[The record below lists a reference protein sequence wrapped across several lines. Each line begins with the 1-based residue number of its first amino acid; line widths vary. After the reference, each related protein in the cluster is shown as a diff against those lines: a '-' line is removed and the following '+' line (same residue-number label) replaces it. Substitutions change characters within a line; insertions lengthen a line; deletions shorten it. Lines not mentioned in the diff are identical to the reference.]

1 MVEVNGY
8 IGINTHWYPMNSI
21 NLHQIAVEAM
31 RARALLPTFAP
42 QALQEA
48 EAARHTSPEHNSAI
62 RDLRHL
68 TWFSID
74 NDDTR
79 DLDQLSVAEPLA
91 AGGTRL
97 LVAVADVD
105 ARVRPG
111 GAVDGHAAVN
121 TTSVYTA
128 ASVFPMLPEALSTDL
143 TSLQEGQERLAV
155 VVDMQVQADGTVSAS
170 SIYRALVLNRAK
182 LTYDAVSAWLDGAAP
197 PPPQIASVPGLEAQV
212 RLHDALA
219 GQLRQWRQTRGALNV
234 STVSARAVFKDGQ
247 LMDLRP
253 DEKNRAKDL
262 IADLMI
268 AANGATARFLIEK
281 GFPSLRRF
289 LQAPRRWDRIA
300 LLASSHG
307 VQLPAAP
314 DALALDRFLSARRVA
329 DPAGFADLSLA
340 VVKLL
345 GSGEYA
351 AAPATAAGAAGTTGL
366 GHFGLAV
373 NDYAHST
380 APNRRFPDL
389 VTQRLLKAAI
399 AGDAPPYSAE
409 QLSEIARHCTRQ
421 EDNASKVERQVLKA
435 AGAWLL
441 QGRIGEVFNN
451 AIVTG
456 AAAKGTFVRISSPLL
471 EGRVVRGFEGLDVGD
486 TVSVRL
492 MAVDVEKTFIDFEH
506 VLHNDR

>member
-1 MVEVNGY
+1 MDP
-8 IGINTHWYPMNSI
+8 TH
-21 NLHQIAVEAM
+21 LHQIAVEAM
-31 RARALLPTFAP
+31 RSRGLLPVFAP

-48 EAARHTSPEHNSAI
+48 EAARHISPERNSTI

-105 ARVRPG
+105 AMVRPG

-128 ASVFPMLPEALSTDL
+128 AGVFPMLPEVLSTDL
-143 TSLQEGQERLAV
+143 TSLHEGQERLAV

-170 SIYRALVLNRAK
+170 SIYRATVLNHAK

-197 PPPQIASVPGLEAQV
+197 PPPQIASVPGLEGQV

-234 STVSARAVFKDGQ
+234 STVSARPVFKDGQ
-247 LMDLRP
+247 LVDLRA

-268 AANGATARFLIEK
+268 AANGATARFLVDK

-314 DALALDRFLSARRVA
+314 DALALDRFLSARRLA

-351 AAPATAAGAAGTTGL
+351 AAPATAAGAAGTTGPSGTSEL

-373 NDYAHST
+373 NNYAHST

-409 QLSEIARHCTRQ
+409 QLTELARHCTLQ

-441 QGRIGEVFNN
+441 QGRIGEVFSN

-486 TVSVRL
+486 TVRVRL
-492 MAVDVEKTFIDFEH
+492 VAVDAEKSFIDFEL
-506 VLHNDR
+506 VPHNDR

>member
-1 MVEVNGY
+1 
-8 IGINTHWYPMNSI
+8 
-21 NLHQIAVEAM
+21 
-31 RARALLPTFAP
+31 
-42 QALQEA
+42 
-48 EAARHTSPEHNSAI
+48 
-62 RDLRHL
+62 
-68 TWFSID
+68 
-74 NDDTR
+74 
-79 DLDQLSVAEPLA
+79 
-91 AGGTRL
+91 
-97 LVAVADVD
+97 
-105 ARVRPG
+105 
-111 GAVDGHAAVN
+111 
-121 TTSVYTA
+121 
-128 ASVFPMLPEALSTDL
+128 
-143 TSLQEGQERLAV
+143 V
-155 VVDMQVQADGTVSAS
+155 VVDMQVEADGTVSES
-170 SIYRALVLNRAK
+170 NIYRAVVLNRAK

-197 PPPQIASVPGLEAQV
+197 PPPQIASLPGLEAQV

-219 GQLRQWRQTRGALNV
+219 GQLRQWRQARGALNV
-234 STVSARAVFKDGQ
+234 STVSARPVFKDGQ
-247 LMDLRP
+247 LVDLRA

-268 AANGATARFLIEK
+268 AANGATARFLIDK

-314 DALALDRFLSARRVA
+314 DALALDSFLSARRLA
-329 DPAGFADLSLA
+329 DPAGFPDLSLA

-351 AAPATAAGAAGTTGL
+351 AAPATSAGAASAAEPSGTSGL

-380 APNRRFPDL
+380 APNRRFSDL
-389 VTQRLLKAAI
+389 VTQRLLKAAV
-399 AGDAPPYSAE
+399 AGNAPPYSAE
-409 QLSEIARHCTRQ
+409 QLSEIARHCTLQ

-451 AIVTG
+451 SIVTG
-456 AAAKGTFVRISSPLL
+456 VAAKGTFVRISSPLL

-486 TVSVRL
+486 TVRVRL
-492 MAVDVEKTFIDFEH
+492 VAVDAEKSFIDFEQEP
-506 VLHNDR
+506 HNDR

>member
-1 MVEVNGY
+1 
-8 IGINTHWYPMNSI
+8 MNPI

-31 RARALLPTFAP
+31 RTRGLLPAFAP

-48 EAARHTSPEHNSAI
+48 EDARQAKPERNSTI

-68 TWFSID
+68 SWFSID

-91 AGGTRL
+91 NGMTRL

-105 ARVRPG
+105 TMVRPG
-111 GAVDGHAAVN
+111 GAVDGHAGAN

-128 ASVFPMLPEALSTDL
+128 AGVFPMLPKALSEDL
-143 TSLQEGQERLAV
+143 TSLHEDRERLAV
-155 VVDMQVQADGTVSAS
+155 VVDMQVEAKGTVSAS
-170 SIYRALVLNRAK
+170 SVYRAVVLNRAK
-182 LTYDAVSAWLDGAAP
+182 LSYDGVSAWLDGTTPA
-197 PPPQIASVPGLEAQV
+197 PPQIASVPGLEAQL
-212 RLHDALA
+212 RLHDTLA
-219 GQLRQWRQTRGALNV
+219 GALRQWRQARGALNV
-234 STVSARAVFKDGQ
+234 NTLSARPVFEDGQ
-247 LMDLRP
+247 LVDLRA

-268 AANGATARFLIEK
+268 AANGATARYLVDQ
-281 GFPSLRRF
+281 GFPSLRRL
-289 LQAPRRWDRIA
+289 LQAPKRWDRIA

-307 VQLPAAP
+307 VQLPALP
-314 DALALDRFLSARRVA
+314 DALALDGFLSARRLA

-340 VVKLL
+340 VVKML

-351 AAPATAAGAAGTTGL
+351 AAPAAAAGAAAPTGL

-399 AGDAPPYSAE
+399 AGEAPPYSDE
-409 QLSEIARHCTRQ
+409 QLAGIAQHCTLQ

-441 QGRIGEVFNN
+441 QGRVGEFFD
-451 AIVTG
+451 ALVTG
-456 AAAKGTFVRISSPLL
+456 AAAKGTFVRINSPLL

-486 TVSVRL
+486 SLRVRL
-492 MAVDVEKTFIDFEH
+492 LAVDAEKSFIDFE
-506 VLHNDR
+506 RA

>member
-1 MVEVNGY
+1 MDT
-8 IGINTHWYPMNSI
+8 TH
-21 NLHQIAVEAM
+21 LHQIAVEAM
-31 RARALLPTFAP
+31 RDRGLLPDFAP

-48 EAARHTSPEHNSAI
+48 EAARQSAPERNDSI

-91 AGGTRL
+91 AGITRL
-97 LVAVADVD
+97 RVAVADVD
-105 ARVRPG
+105 VKVTPG

-128 ASVFPMLPEALSTDL
+128 AGVFPMLPEVLSTDL
-143 TSLQEGQERLAV
+143 TSLHEGQERLAV
-155 VVDMQVQADGTVSAS
+155 VVDMLVATDGTVSES
-170 SIYRALVLNRAK
+170 TIYRATVLNRAK
-182 LTYDAVSAWLDGAAP
+182 LTYDAVSAWLDGVGP
-197 PPPQIASVPGLEAQV
+197 PPPQMTSVPGLEAQL
-212 RLHDALA
+212 RLHDTLA
-219 GQLRQWRQTRGALNV
+219 GQLRQWRQTRGALNLN
-234 STVSARAVFKDGQ
+234 TASARPVFENGQ
-247 LMDLRP
+247 LVDLRP

-268 AANGATARFLIEK
+268 AANGATARFLSGK
-281 GFPSLRRF
+281 GFPSLRRL
-289 LQAPRRWDRIA
+289 LQAPRRWDRLVA
-300 LLASSHG
+300 LASGHG
-307 VQLPAAP
+307 VQLPEAP
-314 DALALDRFLSARRVA
+314 DALALDHFLNARRLA

-340 VVKLL
+340 VVKML

-351 AAPATAAGAAGTTGL
+351 AAPATASGTAGL

-389 VTQRLLKAAI
+389 VTQRLLKAALS
-399 AGDAPPYSAE
+399 DEAPPYSAE
-409 QLSEIARHCTRQ
+409 QLGEIARHCTLQ
-421 EDNASKVERQVLKA
+421 ESNANKVERQVLKA

-441 QGRIGEVFNN
+441 QGRIGEVFD

-456 AAAKGTFVRISSPLL
+456 AAAKGTFVRICSPLL

-486 TVSVRL
+486 PARVRL
-492 MAVDVEKTFIDFEH
+492 VAVDAEKSFIDFE
-506 VLHNDR
+506 RA

>member
-1 MVEVNGY
+1 
-8 IGINTHWYPMNSI
+8 MNPI
-21 NLHQIAVEAM
+21 DLHQIAIEAM
-31 RARALLPTFAP
+31 RSRGLLPAFAAE
-42 QALQEA
+42 ALQEA
-48 EAARHTSPEHNSAI
+48 EAARRTPAESNPAI

-91 AGGTRL
+91 GGATRL

-105 ARVRPG
+105 AKVAPG
-111 GAVDGHAAVN
+111 GAVDGHAAAN

-128 ASVFPMLPEALSTDL
+128 AGVFPMLPEALSTDL
-143 TSLQEGQERLAV
+143 TSLCEGQQRLALV
-155 VVDMQVQADGTVSAS
+155 VEMQVEAGGTVSAS
-170 SIYRALVLNRAK
+170 SVYRAHVLNRAK
-182 LTYDAVSAWLDGAAP
+182 LAYDGVSAWLDGTAP
-197 PPPQIASVPGLEAQV
+197 APPQIASVPGLQDQL
-212 RLHDALA
+212 RWHDVVA
-219 GQLRQWRQTRGALNV
+219 GALRQWRQARGALNLN
-234 STVSARAVFKDGQ
+234 TLSARPVFDPDGQ
-247 LMDLRP
+247 LVDLRP

-268 AANGATARFLIEK
+268 AANGATARFLMDK
-281 GFPSLRRF
+281 GFPSLRRL

-300 LLASSHG
+300 LLAASHG
-307 VQLPAAP
+307 VQLPASP
-314 DALALDRFLSARRVA
+314 DALALDRFLSARRLA
-329 DPAGFADLSLA
+329 DPGGFADLSLA
-340 VVKLL
+340 VVKML

-351 AAPATAAGAAGTTGL
+351 AAPAAAPANKNHL

-399 AGDAPPYSAE
+399 AGHAPPYSAE
-409 QLSEIARHCTRQ
+409 QLDEIASHCTLQ

-435 AGAWLL
+435 AGAFLL
-441 QGRIGEVFNN
+441 QGRIGEVFD

-456 AAAKGTFVRISSPLL
+456 AAAKGTFVRIKRPML
-471 EGRVVRGFEGLDVGD
+471 EGRVVQGFEGLDVGD
-486 TVSVRL
+486 TLRVRL
-492 MAVDVEKTFIDFEH
+492 LAVDAQKSFIDFESA
-506 VLHNDR
+506 

>member
-1 MVEVNGY
+1 MD
-8 IGINTHWYPMNSI
+8 TI
-21 NLHQIAVEAM
+21 NLHRIAVEAM
-31 RARALLPTFAP
+31 RSRGLLPVFAP

-48 EAARHTSPEHNSAI
+48 EAARRTGPERNGTV
-62 RDLRHL
+62 RDLQHL

-91 AGGTRL
+91 AGTTRL

-105 ARVRPG
+105 AMVRPG

-128 ASVFPMLPEALSTDL
+128 AGVFPMLPEALSTDL
-143 TSLQEGQERLAV
+143 TSLHEGQERLAV
-155 VVDMQVQADGTVSAS
+155 VVDMLVEADGTVSAS
-170 SIYRALVLNRAK
+170 DVYRAAVLNRAK
-182 LTYDAVSAWLDGAAP
+182 LTYDAVSAWLDGVGP
-197 PPPQIASVPGLEAQV
+197 PPPQIASVPGLEDQV
-212 RLHDALA
+212 RLHDTLA

-234 STVSARAVFKDGQ
+234 NTVSARPVFEDGQ

-268 AANGATARFLIEK
+268 AANGATARFLVDK

-289 LQAPRRWDRIA
+289 LQAPRRWDRIVA
-300 LLASSHG
+300 LAAGHG

-314 DALALDRFLSARRVA
+314 DAPALDRFLSARRLA
-329 DPAGFADLSLA
+329 EPAGFADLSLA
-340 VVKLL
+340 VVKML

-351 AAPATAAGAAGTTGL
+351 AAPATAAGAAGTLGL

-389 VTQRLLKAAI
+389 VTQRLLKAAL
-399 AGDAPPYSAE
+399 AGEAPPYSAE
-409 QLSEIARHCTRQ
+409 QLTEIARRCTLQ

-441 QGRIGEVFNN
+441 QGRIGEVFN

-456 AAAKGTFVRISSPLL
+456 AAAKGTYVRLSRPML

-486 TVSVRL
+486 TVRVRL
-492 MAVDVEKTFIDFEH
+492 VAVDAEKSFIDFEH
-506 VLHNDR
+506 A

>member
-1 MVEVNGY
+1 
-8 IGINTHWYPMNSI
+8 MNPI

-31 RARALLPTFAP
+31 RTRGLLSAFAP

-48 EAARHTSPEHNSAI
+48 EDARQAKPERNSTI

-68 TWFSID
+68 SWFSID

-91 AGGTRL
+91 NGMTRL

-105 ARVRPG
+105 TMVRPG
-111 GAVDGHAAVN
+111 GAVDGHAGAN

-128 ASVFPMLPEALSTDL
+128 AGVFPMLPKALSEDL
-143 TSLQEGQERLAV
+143 TSLHEDRERLAV
-155 VVDMQVQADGTVSAS
+155 VVDMQVEAKGTVSAS
-170 SIYRALVLNRAK
+170 SVYRAVVLNRAK
-182 LTYDAVSAWLDGAAP
+182 LSYDGVSAWLDGTTPA
-197 PPPQIASVPGLEAQV
+197 PPQIASVPGLEAQL
-212 RLHDALA
+212 RLHDTLA
-219 GQLRQWRQTRGALNV
+219 GALRQWRQARGALNV
-234 STVSARAVFKDGQ
+234 NTLSARPVFEDGQ
-247 LMDLRP
+247 LVDLRA

-268 AANGATARFLIEK
+268 AANGATARYLVDQ
-281 GFPSLRRF
+281 GFPSLRRL
-289 LQAPRRWDRIA
+289 LQAPKRWDRIA

-307 VQLPAAP
+307 VQLPALP
-314 DALALDRFLSARRVA
+314 DALALDGFLSARRLA

-340 VVKLL
+340 VVKML

-351 AAPATAAGAAGTTGL
+351 AAPAAAAGAAAPTGL

-399 AGDAPPYSAE
+399 AGEAPPYSDE
-409 QLSEIARHCTRQ
+409 QLAGIAQHCTLQ

-441 QGRIGEVFNN
+441 QGRIGEVFN
-451 AIVTG
+451 ALVTG
-456 AAAKGTFVRISSPLL
+456 AAAKGTFVRINSPLL

-486 TVSVRL
+486 SLRVRL
-492 MAVDVEKTFIDFEH
+492 LAVDAEKSFIDFE
-506 VLHNDR
+506 RA

>member
-1 MVEVNGY
+1 MDT
-8 IGINTHWYPMNSI
+8 TH
-21 NLHQIAVEAM
+21 LHRIAVEAM
-31 RARALLPTFAP
+31 RARGLLPDFAP

-48 EAARHTSPEHNSAI
+48 EAARQATLEPNGSI

-91 AGGTRL
+91 AGNTRL

-105 ARVRPG
+105 AKVAPG
-111 GAVDGHAAVN
+111 GAVDGHAAIN

-128 ASVFPMLPEALSTDL
+128 AGVFPMLPEVLSTDL
-143 TSLQEGQERLAV
+143 TSLHEGQERLAL
-155 VVDMQVQADGTVSAS
+155 VVDMQVAADGTVSES
-170 SIYRALVLNRAK
+170 NIYRATVLNHAK
-182 LTYDAVSAWLDGAAP
+182 LTYDAVSAWLDGAGP
-197 PPPQIASVPGLEAQV
+197 PPPQMASVPGLETQV
-212 RLHDALA
+212 RLHDTLA
-219 GQLRQWRQTRGALNV
+219 GQLRQWRQTRGALNLN
-234 STVSARAVFKDGQ
+234 TASARPVFEDGQ
-247 LMDLRP
+247 LVDLRA
-253 DEKNRAKDL
+253 DAKNRAKDL

-268 AANGATARFLIEK
+268 ATNGATARFLAGK
-281 GFPSLRRF
+281 GFPSLRRL
-289 LQAPRRWDRIA
+289 LQAPRRWDRLVA
-300 LLASSHG
+300 LASGHG
-307 VQLPAAP
+307 VQLPEAP
-314 DALALDRFLSARRVA
+314 DALALDRFLNARRLA

-340 VVKLL
+340 VVKML

-351 AAPATAAGAAGTTGL
+351 AAPATATGTTGL

-389 VTQRLLKAAI
+389 VTQRLLKAAL
-399 AGDAPPYSAE
+399 AGEAPPYSAE
-409 QLSEIARHCTRQ
+409 QLSEIASHCTRQ

-441 QGRIGEVFNN
+441 QGRIGEVFD

-486 TVSVRL
+486 TVRVRL
-492 MAVDVEKTFIDFEH
+492 VAVDAEKSFIDFEQA
-506 VLHNDR
+506 

>member
-1 MVEVNGY
+1 MDPTYLYE
-8 IGINTHWYPMNSI
+8 
-21 NLHQIAVEAM
+21 IAVEAM
-31 RARALLPTFAP
+31 RSRGLLPTFAP

-48 EAARHTSPEHNSAI
+48 EASRHTSPEHNGSI
-62 RDLRHL
+62 LDLRHL

-79 DLDQLSVAEPLA
+79 DLDQLSVAEALA
-91 AGGTRL
+91 GDVTRL

-105 ARVRPG
+105 AKVAPG

-128 ASVFPMLPEALSTDL
+128 AGVFPMLPEVLSTDL
-143 TSLQEGQERLAV
+143 TSLHEGQERLAV
-155 VVDMQVQADGTVSAS
+155 IVDMQVAADGTVAKST
-170 SIYRALVLNRAK
+170 IYRALVLNRAK
-182 LTYDAVSAWLDGAAP
+182 LTYDAVSAWLDGSAP
-197 PPPQIASVPGLEAQV
+197 APPQIASVPGLEDQV
-212 RLHDALA
+212 RLHDTVAK
-219 GQLRQWRQTRGALNV
+219 QLRQWRQTRGALNV
-234 STVSARAVFKDGQ
+234 NTISARPVFKDGQ
-247 LMDLRP
+247 LTDLQP

-268 AANGATARFLIEK
+268 AANGTTARFLAGK

-289 LQAPRRWDRIA
+289 LQAPRRWDRIV
-300 LLASSHG
+300 LLAASHG
-307 VQLPAAP
+307 VQLPASP
-314 DALALDRFLSARRVA
+314 DALALDRYLSARRLA
-329 DPAGFADLSLA
+329 DPARFADLSLA
-340 VVKLL
+340 VVKML

-351 AAPATAAGAAGTTGL
+351 AAPASKSETNGL

-399 AGDAPPYSAE
+399 AGAPPPYSAE
-409 QLSEIARHCTRQ
+409 QLADIAKHCTLQ

-441 QGRIGEVFNN
+441 QGRLGDVFD

-471 EGRVVRGFEGLDVGD
+471 EGRVVRCFEGLDVGD
-486 TVSVRL
+486 TLRVRL
-492 MAVDVEKTFIDFEH
+492 LSVDAEKSFIDFE
-506 VLHNDR
+506 RA